1 MQLLDKIDVKN
12 ARIDI
17 LPLIDVV
24 FLLLVFF
31 IVMFINMTV
40 QQGLPVT
47 LPELSTP
54 ETIKQDSLQVTIN
67 NAGLISVDGT
77 PFSLNKF
84 ERHLRKI
91 SHFSQR
97 PIVIH
102 GDRKTELGTALQV
115 LETLTLAGFS
125 NISFAANKRER
136 PVDTVH

>member
-1 MQLLDKIDVKN
+1 MQLVEKN
-12 ARIDI
+12 NVQSARIEI

-54 ETIKQDSLQVTIN
+54 KMIKQDSLQVAIN
-67 NAGLISVDGT
+67 DAGLITVDGT
-77 PFSLNKF
+77 PVSLSQLDHYLK
-84 ERHLRKI
+84 KI
-91 SHFSQR
+91 SHFPQR
-97 PIVIH
+97 PIIIN

-136 PVDTVH
+136 PVDTVQ